1 MNKEMFLYELD
12 RRISYID
19 IDERCKIINFYSEII
34 QDKIDDGLSEVEAVE
49 SLGSINDIVNE
60 ISKDEYSFQ
69 TFIDKYITPL
79 KNIFKTDFE
88 EENVQNCFEFK
99 YMDNLSINVS
109 SEKLNIILE
118 KSNNDNIKVE
128 VDNSDASVYCQAN
141 CIYIKDEN
149 DSFFGF
155 GNKNYVKILIPGKK
169 INNINLSNE
178 SGNVE
183 IYDVSANI
191 ISLKLDH
198 GNICMYNGVCNE
210 ITLETEAGEIIM
222 NNCKVDNGIFIE
234 TECGNISL
242 SDVSSLSLNTKTEA
256 GNIQLMNVY
265 SKDVISKTELGNIN
279 ALISDN
285 ESNYYIDI
293 DVEVGKINSPL
304 GNTNGINK
312 IYFSTELGNVNLNF
326 KN

>member
-19 IDERCKIINFYSEII
+19 IDERCKIVNFYSEII
-34 QDKIDDGLSEVEAVE
+34 QDKIDDGLSEIEAVE
-49 SLGSINDIVNE
+49 SLGSIDDIVNE

-69 TFIDKYITPL
+69 SFIDKYIAPL
-79 KNIFKTDFE
+79 KNIFKTNFE
-88 EENVQNCFEFK
+88 EENIQNYFEFK
-99 YMDNLSINVS
+99 YMDNLSININ

-118 KSNNDNIKVE
+118 NSNNDNIKVE
-128 VDNSDASVYCQAN
+128 VDSSDISVYYQDN
-141 CIYIKDEN
+141 CIYIKDKI
-149 DSFFGF
+149 DSFFDII
-155 GNKNYVKILIPGKK
+155 NKKYVRILIPNKK

-183 IYDVSANI
+183 IYDVSANT
-191 ISLKLDH
+191 ISVKLEC
-198 GNICMYNGVCNE
+198 GNMYMYNSICNGVRVE
-210 ITLETEAGEIIM
+210 IESGEIIM
-222 NNCKVDNGIFIE
+222 DNCKVDNGIFIE
-234 TECGNISL
+234 SERGNISL

-256 GNIQLMNVY
+256 GNIQLMNIY